1 MSLNASKIKQTK
13 SDKFKPAD
21 PLEAGTY
28 PARLVQVILTGIQSG
43 GSYKGEVKPD
53 KLELRVTYEILDEF
67 MKDEEGNDIL
77 DKPRWISE
85 NFPFFSLKADLAT
98 STKRYFALD
107 PDNKTGGDWATLV
120 GTPCMVTVVQ
130 SPSKKPG
137 DDRIYNNVA
146 SVSSMRPKE
155 AAKAE
160 PLKNPTLVF
169 DFYEPDLDVFLSLP
183 DWLQD
188 RCKGAVD
195 FVGSPLE
202 ALLGAGATKGAETKK
217 ATVAASEEVEEEAD
231 W

>member
-1 MSLNASKIKQTK
+1 MINASKIKQTK

-67 MKDEEGNDIL
+67 MKDEEGNDLL

-98 STKRYFALD
+98 STKRYYALD

-202 ALLGAGATKGAETKK
+202 ALLGVGATKVPETKR